1 MGDGCYHISSEKHKL
16 GKTRPLR
23 KRKKHVKLHTIFQAI
38 KKYDGGGGGGQ
49 PSRMN
54 IVFIG

>member
-1 MGDGCYHISSEKHKL
+1 MGDGICYHISSEKHKL

-38 KKYDGGGGGGQ
+38 KKYDGGGGDNPHG
-49 PSRMN
+49 
-54 IVFIG
+54 